1 MKKLFVGA
9 TIASGLTALLL
20 SGPAAGEPIELKFS
34 SPSPPRAHLNVQFFA
49 PWVKT
54 VTRDSQGTLD
64 VKLVAGRILASHRNI
79 YDRVRTN
86 FAQIGWGI
94 QAFFPGKFPKSEVV
108 GLPLLYDT
116 SREGSLA
123 LWHLFEKGLISDEY
137 KAVKLLFVFA
147 FPPNSL
153 HTKFPVK
160 RLDDA
165 FFTLLLAARN
175 VSNGDLG
182 GDPSRSGSA
191 AYYVTRSTYVFS
203 RGIPELVWAMIIVFF
218 LSPGILPGALALGLH
233 NYGIVGRLTAEVV
246 ENLDPAPTRALRAA
260 GAGKAKILLYGILP
274 QALPQFITY
283 LLYRW
288 EVVIRTTVV
297 VGFVGAGGLG
307 REFALRLDLF
317 HYPEVGIII
326 VWYLALVIGVDLLSG
341 WLRRLAR
348 FD

>member
-1 MKKLFVGA
+1 MTNPAPAIKDHRQAHRPQKRPVTFA
-9 TIASGLTALLL
+9 RASLYGFLLL
-20 SGPAAGEPIELKFS
+20 MAASWGFILYGGDSGFS
-34 SPSPPRAHLNVQFFA
+34 DLFDRQTWSN
-49 PWVKT
+49 
-54 VTRDSQGTLD
+54 
-64 VKLVAGRILASHRNI
+64 AGRFLSAMLGLNSDTTPAYLQVSRWLATGKLAYQTLAMSILA
-79 YDRVRTN
+79 
-86 FAQIGWGI
+86 IGIAGI
-94 QAFFPGKFPKSEVV
+94 G
-108 GLPLLYDT
+108 
-116 SREGSLA
+116 
-123 LWHLFEKGLISDEY
+123 
-137 KAVKLLFVFA
+137 
-147 FPPNSL
+147 
-153 HTKFPVK
+153 
-160 RLDDA
+160 A

-182 GDPSRSGSA
+182 GAPSRAGAA
-191 AYYVTRSTYVFS
+191 AYYVTRSTYAFS
-203 RGIPELVWAMIIVFF
+203 RGVPELVLAMIIVFF

-246 ENLDPAPTRALRAA
+246 ENLDPAPARALRAA
-260 GAGKAKILLYGILP
+260 GAGNAKILLYGILP

-307 REFALRLDLF
+307 REFALRLAWF
-317 HYPEVGIII
+317 HYPDVGVII

>member
-1 MKKLFVGA
+1 MTNRAPVIQTPRKTPRKTPRQSPRQAHRPQKRPITFARASLYGFVLLMVASWGFILYGGDSGFSDLFDPQ
-9 TIASGLTALLL
+9 TWS
-20 SGPAAGEPIELKFS
+20 
-34 SPSPPRAHLNVQFFA
+34 N
-49 PWVKT
+49 
-54 VTRDSQGTLD
+54 
-64 VKLVAGRILASHRNI
+64 AGRFLSAMLGLNSDTTPAYLQVSRWLVTGQLAYQTLAMSILA
-79 YDRVRTN
+79 
-86 FAQIGWGI
+86 IGIAGT
-94 QAFFPGKFPKSEVV
+94 G
-108 GLPLLYDT
+108 
-116 SREGSLA
+116 
-123 LWHLFEKGLISDEY
+123 
-137 KAVKLLFVFA
+137 
-147 FPPNSL
+147 
-153 HTKFPVK
+153 
-160 RLDDA
+160 A

-182 GDPSRSGSA
+182 GAPSRSGSA
-191 AYYVTRSTYVFS
+191 VYYVTRSTYAFS
-203 RGIPELVWAMIIVFF
+203 RGVPELVWAMIIVFF

-317 HYPEVGIII
+317 HYPDVGVII